1 MYVSRESVVFR
12 MYSCREVAERAS
24 LLVDGELG
32 PLQGLKMRVHLAMC
46 RACTTF
52 VGQIRITRD
61 LVKAAGGVP
70 HDDERERLGEISARH
85 YRIPP
90 STT

>member
-1 MYVSRESVVFR
+1 
-12 MYSCREVAERAS
+12 MYSCKEVAERAS

-32 PLQGLKMRVHLAMC
+32 PLQRLKMRMRMHLAMC

-52 VGQIRITRD
+52 VGQIRITRN

-70 HDDERERLGEISARH
+70 RDDERERLGEIYARQK
-85 YRIPP
+85 RIPP

>member
-1 MYVSRESVVFR
+1 

-32 PLQGLKMRVHLAMC
+32 LLQRLKMRMHLAMC

-70 HDDERERLGEISARH
+70 QDHDGERLGEIYARQKQ
-85 YRIPP
+85 IPP
-90 STT
+90 SGA